1 MSEPHHDGPTVPL
14 VSPAARKRRRVDGVE
29 RPHVA
34 LVNLVRGD
42 SGASQLGEEVQTEA
56 YFTEQRSLFHAQLL
70 ADGILSVNAAGV
82 ASNADSGST
91 LSRALAGRIATALK
105 VETAGE
111 RLAGQTAGGQFE
123 QACANFISAT
133 FSELS
138 HLRPGDWSVR
148 RVPSRGHGSGVSRF
162 QQYAHLVDLTAAIA
176 DNPSLQTILGNA
188 YAIAPDVV
196 VSRVPVSDDEINA
209 GRLLVDDTVALHAAL
224 RAGLQP
230 LPILHAVVSC
240 KWTLRSD
247 RAQNARSEALNL
259 IRNSK
264 GRLPHVV
271 VVTGEPTPVRI
282 SSLALGTGDID
293 CVYHFA
299 LPELVAAA
307 RAEGHEDT
315 NELLDMMI
323 AGKRLKDIADLPL
336 DLAT

>member
-1 MSEPHHDGPTVPL
+1 MSTLAGTFDGL
-14 VSPAARKRRRVDGVE
+14 GGGAVE
-29 RPHVA
+29 
-34 LVNLVRGD
+34 
-42 SGASQLGEEVQTEA
+42 SQA
-56 YFTEQRSLFHAQLL
+56 YFAELRAGFHARLL
-70 ADGILSVNAAGV
+70 ADSILSVNASGV
-82 ASNADSGST
+82 ASNADGGST
-91 LSRALAGRIATALK
+91 LSRALAGHIAASLK
-105 VETAGE
+105 AETAGE

-123 QACANFISAT
+123 QACADFLSAT
-133 FSELS
+133 FAELW
-138 HLRPGDWSVR
+138 HLRPGDWSIS
-148 RVPSRGHGSGVSRF
+148 RVPSRGHMSGVARF
-162 QQYAHLVDLTAAIA
+162 QQYAHLVELDTAVST
-176 DNPSLQTILGNA
+176 NPTLRAVLGNA

-209 GRLLVDDTVALHAAL
+209 GRCLVDETVATRSAMRAAW
-224 RAGLQP
+224 QE

-259 IRNSK
+259 IRNRK

-271 VVTGEPTPVRI
+271 VVTGEPTPVRV

-299 LPELVAAA
+299 LPELIDAC
-307 RAEGHEDT
+307 RAEGPEDT

-323 AGKRLKDIADLPL
+323 EGKRLKDIADLPL